1 MEKLDAAQLDFVRRG
16 MLPPSLHL
24 PPVAAMQYYSSSTT
38 DQQGTVAGSD
48 GCSGNDTALVQSNAS
63 CDGQV
68 RVVDDGDV
76 GDADDLL
83 NNSGLDIANANAN
96 VPSNLL
102 RLPSDIT
109 LAKTPG
115 MHAIS

>member
-1 MEKLDAAQLDFVRRG
+1 MPVSGRGDGRVRPLAG
-16 MLPPSLHL
+16 APHL
-24 PPVAAMQYYSSSTT
+24 PHNMRRPLRS
-38 DQQGTVAGSD
+38 DNAG
-48 GCSGNDTALVQSNAS
+48 GRARPGRNAS